1 METEVEM
8 TKTLVAAAAFLFV
21 AAAPA
26 FAQSYDPDIT
36 TGNITQWFDRGNHL
50 HRNPSPNAAT
60 PYRAYGEVPA
70 YRPRAHVRS
79 KRHTPMRRGR

>member
-1 METEVEM
+1 MPREVEM
-8 TKTLVAAAAFLFV
+8 RKTLVAAAAFLFV

-36 TGNITQWFDRGNHL
+36 TGNITQWYDRWNHL
-50 HRNPSPNAAT
+50 HPNPSPNAAR
-60 PYRAYGEVPA
+60 PYSAYSEVPS

-79 KRHTPMRRGR
+79 KRQ

>member
-60 PYRAYGEVPA
+60 PYRAYGEVPT

-79 KRHTPMRRGR
+79 KRHTPMLRGR